1 VSAAGRCVALDVGD
15 VRTGVAIS
23 DPSGTIARPYDILRP
38 EELVPRLQ
46 GLVEEEQVSEIVVGI
61 PKNLRGEIGFQAR
74 RVRET
79 VAKLEEALP
88 GVEFVEWDE
97 RFTTRMGRGS
107 SRRRGPVDDL
117 AAAHMLQEYLNAR
130 RGSVGSLR

>member
-1 VSAAGRCVALDVGD
+1 
-15 VRTGVAIS
+15 
-23 DPSGTIARPYDILRP
+23 
-38 EELVPRLQ
+38 
-46 GLVEEEQVSEIVVGI
+46 
-61 PKNLRGEIGFQAR
+61 
-74 RVRET
+74 VRET

-97 RFTTRMGRGS
+97 RFTTRMGRGAG
-107 SRRRGPVDDL
+107 RKRGPVDDL